1 MQIYKYKYILCFRYL
16 ISQLSYFSKKKKKT
30 EKYLKI
36 FNFSSINL
44 NFFLQNTH

>member
-16 ISQLSYFSKKKKKT
+16 ISQLSYFSKKKKT

-44 NFFLQNTH
+44 NFFLQNIH